1 MAKIDE
7 IALLNEVS
15 LGDRGSFDALYNQYY
30 SEIQRYV
37 VKFVKT
43 DEHTDDLCQEIF
55 IKVWEKRQYLSEVSA
70 FRPYLYKVA
79 KNHILDFLRRAAV
92 EQSLKESIL
101 RAGEQHYNAV
111 EDTYQSEEYRRHLS
125 DVLNS
130 MSPRN
135 QEVFKLC
142 RDMEY
147 TYDEAAEVLGISR
160 NAIKKHMV
168 KIVRLLKYSAQKSF
182 GVSFSITA
190 LFLAPL
196 C

>member
-190 LFLAPL
+190 LFLVPI

>member
-37 VKFVKT
+37 LKFVKAH
-43 DEHTDDLCQEIF
+43 DHTEDLCQEVF
-55 IKVWEKRQYLSEVSA
+55 IKVWEKRQYLSEVNA

-92 EQSLKESIL
+92 EQSLKENIL
-101 RAGEQHYNAV
+101 RAGEQHYNTV
-111 EDTYQSEEYRRHLS
+111 EDSYQSEEYRQYLS
-125 DVLNS
+125 EVLNN

-142 RDMEY
+142 RDMDY
-147 TYDEAAEVLGISR
+147 TYDEAAEALGISR

-168 KIVRLLKYSAQKSF
+168 KIVKLLKYSAQKNF
-182 GVSFSITA
+182 GVSFSVLVF
-190 LFLAPL
+190 LFPSFY
-196 C
+196 